1 MKIPKTLKE
10 QMEHKFSIKQN
21 ELEPFFHEE
30 VEKKN
35 KFMTVKVKLPQEK
48 NFTVMELN
56 KMEFQKEL
64 EKVEQDIQDSEHK
77 KKREYIR

>member
-1 MKIPKTLKE
+1 
-10 QMEHKFSIKQN
+10 
-21 ELEPFFHEE
+21 
-30 VEKKN
+30 
-35 KFMTVKVKLPQEK
+35 
-48 NFTVMELN
+48 MELN

>member
-35 KFMTVKVKLPQEK
+35 KFMTVKVKLP
-48 NFTVMELN
+48 
-56 KMEFQKEL
+56 
-64 EKVEQDIQDSEHK
+64 
-77 KKREYIR
+77 